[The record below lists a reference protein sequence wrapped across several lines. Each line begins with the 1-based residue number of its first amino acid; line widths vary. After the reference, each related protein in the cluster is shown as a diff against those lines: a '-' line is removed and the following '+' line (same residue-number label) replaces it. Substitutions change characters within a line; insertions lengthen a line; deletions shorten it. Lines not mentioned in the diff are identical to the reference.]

1 MKRMNPTWMTMVAS
15 LASTQVFAS
24 DIQIGHFIDAPV
36 TGLYY
41 ETSSKLSG
49 YTQQG
54 QFEFKDGDEVR
65 FYLGSTSQHKLL
77 ATVAAQEVVT
87 PNLAST
93 TPSKSL
99 NMVRLL
105 LGIDT
110 EPNREDLINLDS
122 EWLSSDKVQALLKAL
137 DLNNLP
143 ENLSVSDKPL
153 ASVQEAARHL
163 ESSQQYIEKNFTSKQ
178 ILTAPVDVKL
188 VNTILKRRDWRGNL
202 CFYDTARRDEPN
214 YHGPIGSTT
223 YKIVDGGMILYP
235 DVGDYYGSHDGS
247 VSSCEVNVSQSYQ
260 EQEFEK
266 INDYSDWGGLIACA
280 HTGCTHQDLNGF
292 DIEDFDDEGDW
303 KYRTVAISY
312 NTTTKLLTQKS
323 QGLGKKAKVEHDN
336 LTEHLWFTSAIDE
349 KQQIDFQGYWRQRNL
364 ASGDTRCLYIA
375 KERVLQ
381 SKRAVCTKNN
391 QDYTQDVT
399 AEFGDMWWLNST
411 GTNAASIE
419 QLNSGVKWYSA
430 DNTPRYSMWE
440 FLPTQ
445 KQWSDGKIYRRFQDI
460 QVDQFGKQQAR
471 TTAVFELEKLPEDS
485 WI

>member
-15 LASTQVFAS
+15 LASTQVFAT

-65 FYLGSTSQHKLL
+65 FYLGSTNQHKLL

-178 ILTAPVDVKL
+178 ILTAPLDVKL

-223 YKIVDGGMILYP
+223 YKIVDGGIP
-235 DVGDYYGSHDGS
+235 
-247 VSSCEVNVSQSYQ
+247 
-260 EQEFEK
+260 
-266 INDYSDWGGLIACA
+266 
-280 HTGCTHQDLNGF
+280 
-292 DIEDFDDEGDW
+292 
-303 KYRTVAISY
+303 
-312 NTTTKLLTQKS
+312 
-323 QGLGKKAKVEHDN
+323 
-336 LTEHLWFTSAIDE
+336 
-349 KQQIDFQGYWRQRNL
+349 
-364 ASGDTRCLYIA
+364 
-375 KERVLQ
+375 
-381 SKRAVCTKNN
+381 
-391 QDYTQDVT
+391 
-399 AEFGDMWWLNST
+399 
-411 GTNAASIE
+411 
-419 QLNSGVKWYSA
+419 
-430 DNTPRYSMWE
+430 MWE
-440 FLPTQ
+440 ITM
-445 KQWSDGKIYRRFQDI
+445 
-460 QVDQFGKQQAR
+460 A
-471 TTAVFELEKLPEDS
+471 AVMAPSAAVRSMSVIATKSKNLRG
-485 WI
+485 